1 MKNIKAF
8 YGDIYVR
15 GMKNKHIKSLILS
28 KSLFY
33 NHLQISITMVKA
45 VNNTVS
51 LHNLLTKDR
60 FLKKFNLYNKKK
72 RMSMLNYFK
81 S

>member
-28 KSLFY
+28 KSL
-33 NHLQISITMVKA
+33 
-45 VNNTVS
+45 
-51 LHNLLTKDR
+51 LL
-60 FLKKFNLYNKKK
+60 
-72 RMSMLNYFK
+72 
-81 S
+81 

>member
-33 NHLQISITMVKA
+33 NHLQISLTMVKA

-60 FLKKFNLYNKKK
+60 FLKKISICTIRK
-72 RMSMLNYFK
+72 RECQC
-81 S
+81 